1 MLQNKMRRKLKQ
13 NLPTFGVS
21 IMIPSPQ
28 LVDIVAKLGFDW
40 VLIDCEH
47 GTMNPETVEVL
58 AIAAQANG
66 ITPIAR
72 PRTKDPADIQQVMD
86 RGVMGVQVP
95 HVSTAADAQKIV
107 DAVKYHPIG
116 RRGLAA
122 GTRPAN
128 YGFGITQREYVEQAN
143 RETLICIQF
152 EDKEALENVDE
163 ILKVPNI
170 DVYFIGP
177 SDLSQSLGYPGQ
189 YDEPSVAHAIESTFE
204 KILASG
210 QVAGMPANADNIV
223 STLDKGVLY
232 TYTHTTK
239 LLGAGADGFFA
250 AAKQ

>member
-116 RRGLAA
+116 RGGLAA

-128 YGFGITQREYVEQAN
+128 YGF
-143 RETLICIQF
+143 
-152 EDKEALENVDE
+152 
-163 ILKVPNI
+163 
-170 DVYFIGP
+170 
-177 SDLSQSLGYPGQ
+177 
-189 YDEPSVAHAIESTFE
+189 
-204 KILASG
+204 
-210 QVAGMPANADNIV
+210 
-223 STLDKGVLY
+223 
-232 TYTHTTK
+232 
-239 LLGAGADGFFA
+239 
-250 AAKQ
+250 